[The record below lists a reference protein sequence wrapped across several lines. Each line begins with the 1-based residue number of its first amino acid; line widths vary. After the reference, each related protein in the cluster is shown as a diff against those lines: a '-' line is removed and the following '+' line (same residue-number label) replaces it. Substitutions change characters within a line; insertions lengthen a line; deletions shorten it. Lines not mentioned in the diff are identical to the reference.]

1 MPFIA
6 FEGTEGAGKSTQI
19 QRLATDLNKRGY
31 QVVVTR
37 EPGGTAI
44 GEAIRQVLLSGSHDA
59 MLPEAEAL
67 LNTAARVQ
75 HVTEVIEPALRSGK
89 VVLTDRFS
97 GSTLAY
103 QGFGRGL
110 SQLDLTALQRF
121 AFGDLQPDL
130 TLLLDVPVE
139 TGQARR
145 HSSGKALDRLDVAGI
160 DFHRRVRDGFLQLAR
175 QDPAHWRIIQ
185 ADRPVDEVAQDV
197 LVAVDEALKVANPE
211 LFNGV
216 AEGDS

>member
-1 MPFIA
+1 MPFIV

-19 QRLATDLNKRGY
+19 QRLATELTGRGY
-31 QVVVTR
+31 QVIITR

-44 GEAIRQVLLSGSHDA
+44 GEAIRHVLLSEAHDA

-75 HVTEVIEPALRSGK
+75 HVAEVIRPALQAGK
-89 VVLTDRFS
+89 VVLSDRFS

-103 QGFGRGL
+103 QGYGRGL
-110 SQLDLTALQRF
+110 SQSDLVALQRF
-121 AFGDLQPDL
+121 AFGHLQPDL

-139 TGQARR
+139 VGQARR
-145 HSSGKALDRLDVAGI
+145 RSSEKTLDRLDVAGL

-175 QDPAHWRIIQ
+175 QHPSSWHVIQ
-185 ADRPVDEVAQDV
+185 ADRPAGEVARDV
-197 LVAVDEALKVANPE
+197 LAVIDEALEPVKPAM
-211 LFNGV
+211 FDGIS
-216 AEGDS
+216 EGDS

>member
-19 QRLATDLNKRGY
+19 GRLAAELTNRGY

-37 EPGGTAI
+37 EPGGTTI

-67 LNTAARVQ
+67 LNTAARAQ
-75 HVTEVIEPALRSGK
+75 HVSEVIQPALRAGK

-103 QGFGRGL
+103 QGYGRGL
-110 SQLDLTALQRF
+110 DQADLVALQRF
-121 AFGDLQPDL
+121 AFGDLRPDL
-130 TLLLDVPVE
+130 TLLLDVPVDV
-139 TGQARR
+139 GQARR
-145 HSSGKALDRLDVAGI
+145 RASEKALDRLDAASV
-160 DFHRRVRDGFLQLAR
+160 DFHLRVRDGFLQLAR
-175 QDPAHWRIIQ
+175 QDPQGWRIIR
-185 ADRPVDEVAQDV
+185 ADRPAADVSREVLAAV
-197 LVAVDEALKVANPE
+197 EAVLTLVARER
-211 LFNGV
+211 
-216 AEGDS
+216 

>member
-19 QRLATDLNKRGY
+19 ERLATDLTSRGY
-31 QVVVTR
+31 EVVVTR
-37 EPGGTAI
+37 EPGGTTI
-44 GEAIRQVLLSGSHDA
+44 GEAIRQVLLNGSHDA

-75 HVTEVIEPALRSGK
+75 HVVEVIQPALRSGK

-110 SQLDLTALQRF
+110 SQSDLTALQRF

-130 TLLLDVPVE
+130 TLLLDVAVE

-145 HSSGKALDRLDVAGI
+145 QSSGKTLDRLDVAGI

-175 QDPAHWRIIQ
+175 QDPTGWRIIQ
-185 ADRPVDEVAQDV
+185 ADRPVDEVAHDV
-197 LVAVDEALKVANPE
+197 LVAVDETLKAASPE